1 MQGRAY
7 FALKIRIHYLFID
20 DYKTKYKILTI
31 LGFIVLIT
39 TLTIINASILYT
51 FPFSLNALTY
61 NV

>member
-51 FPFSLNALTY
+51 FPFFF
-61 NV
+61 